1 LARGLEKGLMV
12 LKKGEKKCQTR
23 KLSVVV
29 ENVRCKQ
36 AG

>member
-1 LARGLEKGLMV
+1 MV

-23 KLSVVV
+23 KLSAVV
-29 ENVRCKQ
+29 EKVRCKQ